1 MTKFKTTKFST
12 ALWMIGAVVIAG
24 CQSVTPATNNMAQEV
39 LKPSTCV
46 VEPPPVDENGKP
58 MPVDLDDT
66 LSMELRVFFDKD
78 SSELKEQYTPELNKI
93 IAFADRCSNLTF
105 FVQGHTSK
113 IEQQAID
120 EKALHLKGSSQPL
133 DFISLASA
141 RAQSIKNYLVNLDL
155 PAYRIRTFDCSA
167 DNPIA
172 PNDTEEGAI
181 MNQRAFGWISARD
194 RYDQMLL
201 ECREF

>member
-1 MTKFKTTKFST
+1 MTTFKTTKFFT

-24 CQSVTPATNNMAQEV
+24 CQSVTPATSNIAQEV
-39 LKPSTCV
+39 LKPSICV
-46 VEPPPVDENGKP
+46 VEPPPIDENGKP
-58 MPVDLDDT
+58 MPVDLDDK
-66 LSMELRVFFDKD
+66 LSMELRVFFDKY
-78 SSELKEQYTPELNKI
+78 SAELKEQYTSELNKI
-93 IAFADRCSNLTF
+93 IEFADRCPNLIF

-113 IEQQAID
+113 IEQQAIEYKNIHFKD
-120 EKALHLKGSSQPL
+120 SSQQL
-133 DFISLASA
+133 DFIPLASA

-155 PAYRIRTFDCSA
+155 PAHRVRTFDCSA

-172 PNDTEEGAI
+172 PNDTEEGTT
-181 MNQRAFGWISARD
+181 MNQRVFGWISARD

>member
-1 MTKFKTTKFST
+1 MTKFKTTKLST

-24 CQSVTPATNNMAQEV
+24 CQSVTPAKSNIAQEV

-78 SSELKEQYTPELNKI
+78 SAEIKEQYTPELNKI

-105 FVQGHTSK
+105 LSK
-113 IEQQAID
+113 GIPPKLNSKPLTRKLYIS
-120 EKALHLKGSSQPL
+120 KARLSHWTLSH
-133 DFISLASA
+133 
-141 RAQSIKNYLVNLDL
+141 
-155 PAYRIRTFDCSA
+155 
-167 DNPIA
+167 
-172 PNDTEEGAI
+172 
-181 MNQRAFGWISARD
+181 
-194 RYDQMLL
+194 
-201 ECREF
+201 

>member
-1 MTKFKTTKFST
+1 MATFKTIKNATP
-12 ALWMIGAVVIAG
+12 LWLIGAVTIAG
-24 CQSVTPATNNMAQEV
+24 CQSVTPATSNMAQEA
-39 LKPSTCV
+39 LKSAICV

-58 MPVDLDDT
+58 MLVDLDDK

-78 SSELKEQYTPELNKI
+78 SAELKEQYTPELNKI

-120 EKALHLKGSSQPL
+120 EKTLHLKDSSQQL
-133 DFISLASA
+133 DFISLSSA

-155 PAYRIRTFDCSA
+155 PAHRIRTFDCSA

>member
-12 ALWMIGAVVIAG
+12 TLWMIGAVVIAG

-58 MPVDLDDT
+58 MPVDLDDR

-78 SSELKEQYTPELNKI
+78 SAEIKQQYTPELNKI

-113 IEQQAID
+113 IEQKPLTRKLYIS
-120 EKALHLKGSSQPL
+120 KARLSNWTLSHYRVLVHKVSKIIWLILTCQRIEFAPL
-133 DFISLASA
+133 IVAL
-141 RAQSIKNYLVNLDL
+141 I
-155 PAYRIRTFDCSA
+155 I
-167 DNPIA
+167 
-172 PNDTEEGAI
+172 
-181 MNQRAFGWISARD
+181 
-194 RYDQMLL
+194 LL
-201 ECREF
+201 LLMIPRRELL